1 MLHETRLFLERYRYT
16 ARLVSAIRKSKI
28 WQRIS
33 AHRVNRSEYIR
44 KYDNDR
50 FSLMR
55 AKKTRKEF
63 AKCYNSH
70 RSLFEAVALI
80 LEDEFSRKT
89 LQTVIDYRLAP
100 NKEKLQ
106 AIVVSPMY
114 FQRELFS
121 PLKDEVFVDGG
132 AYTGDTIKGLEE
144 FCGGGYWK
152 KVYAWEPD
160 AINRCRLIATCEAQK
175 YQNIEI
181 IPFGLWSKKTKVHF
195 NQQGKD
201 WSKVSEDG
209 PYTVVADS
217 IDNVCWGD
225 KVTFIKLDIEGS
237 ELEALW
243 GAVKIIRRDKPRLA
257 ISIYHKPQDY
267 FEIPLYIK
275 ELVPEYKLY
284 IRHHKLNKNDTGV
297 YAML

>member
-1 MLHETRLFLERYRYT
+1 
-16 ARLVSAIRKSKI
+16 
-28 WQRIS
+28 
-33 AHRVNRSEYIR
+33 
-44 KYDNDR
+44 
-50 FSLMR
+50 MR
-55 AKKTRKEF
+55 
-63 AKCYNSH
+63 
-70 RSLFEAVALI
+70 
-80 LEDEFSRKT
+80 
-89 LQTVIDYRLAP
+89 
-100 NKEKLQ
+100 
-106 AIVVSPMY
+106 
-114 FQRELFS
+114 
-121 PLKDEVFVDGG
+121 
-132 AYTGDTIKGLEE
+132 
-144 FCGGGYWK
+144 GGYWK

-284 IRHHKLNKNDTGV
+284 IRHHKLNKNDTVV